1 MKHQDNK
8 QNPMKQ
14 VKIEKVVLSIGGTA
28 QNLDRGQKLIERL
41 TEKKAMI
48 CRSNKRIPSLGVR
61 PGLEVGAMV
70 TLRGEKAIQIL
81 RRLLAS
87 IDNRIKEKQIT
98 GESFSLGI
106 KEYIEIPGMAYQ
118 RDLGML
124 GLEAS
129 VSFCR
134 AGKRV
139 ARKKVKSGKIPKR
152 QRVSK
157 EEIIEYLNKLG
168 ITVLAKV
175 KGKKE

>member
-1 MKHQDNK
+1 MKT
-8 QNPMKQ
+8 NPMRE
-14 VKIEKVVLSIGGTA
+14 VKIEKVVLSVGGTA
-28 QNLDRGQKLIERL
+28 QNLERGQKLIERI
-41 TEKKAMI
+41 TERKARV

-61 PGLEVGAMV
+61 PGLEVGAMI
-70 TLRGEKAIQIL
+70 TLRGEKAIQLL

-87 IDNRIKEKQIT
+87 IDNQIKEKQIS
-98 GESFSLGI
+98 GESFSFGI

-124 GLEAS
+124 GLEVS

-139 ARKKVKSGKIPKR
+139 GRKKVKSGKIPKR
-152 QRVSK
+152 QRVTK

-168 ITVLAKV
+168 IKVLAKI
-175 KGKKE
+175 KEKRER